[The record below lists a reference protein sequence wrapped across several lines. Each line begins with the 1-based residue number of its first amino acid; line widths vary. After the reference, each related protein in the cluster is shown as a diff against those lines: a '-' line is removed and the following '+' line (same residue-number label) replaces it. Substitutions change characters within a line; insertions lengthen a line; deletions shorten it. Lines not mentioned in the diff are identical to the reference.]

1 MKPFNPEEIKTF
13 RAPKYG
19 GVTLSLLSMFV
30 LASMIV
36 VWNKIGEQGQEQFN
50 QSIRVRC
57 DESIAIPVKE
67 CAEQFEREMKIKVS
81 IHPTAGLDQNGS
93 KAKGTVNGDA
103 YDLDLFTGK
112 ANGQDLSL
120 NQVPCAFRSIV
131 FATRTI
137 FPRDD
142 RARRGFSKQPGLF
155 QFPRLS
161 QRRKA
166 FGTLPWK
173 DKLVAESSFQKSE
186 NLSLFQRA
194 CFGSGFGKNLDG
206 AFMWDFSARNFDLK
220 IHRIR
225 ELESASQTLF
235 ARTSDSAQNRLS
247 ALQFARFLAAPTRGQ
262 FYFAKAGFVGVN
274 GDAWAEKPFLYVY
287 CAKPVEGF
295 ILDEFERFE
304 SEALVSI
311 ERHFLK
317 EEKMALS
324 LSLIAQSKAKKALPD
339 LVFGL
344 PQNQNA
350 QMPTQ
355 YQKSSET
362 LLING
367 AKISVHVLRTTRF
380 RSPRENSLTFFC
392 TKKRRTRFTWTSEI
406 LSDCHKSGLRFCG
419 RRISLDGCDLPSKYS
434 WWHPFFPIFSCQ
446 KMKPPNG
453 PGIESFRK
461 IQMTF
466 LKSKPG
472 CNLCFPRFKEP

>member
-36 VWNKIGEQGQEQFN
+36 VWNKIGEQGQEQYN
-50 QSIRVRC
+50 QSLRVRC

-81 IHPTAGLDQNGS
+81 IHSTAGLDRNGS
-93 KAKGTVNGDA
+93 KANETVNGDA
-103 YDLDLFTGK
+103 YDLDLFSGK
-112 ANGQDLSL
+112 ADGQDLSL

-131 FATRTI
+131 FATRKDFSPEMTQLEEV
-137 FPRDD
+137 FQNELAFSSSPGSAKDGRLLELCLEKTSWWRKVLSK
-142 RARRGFSKQPGLF
+142 RAKTYPSSSALALEVASG
-155 QFPRLS
+155 
-161 QRRKA
+161 
-166 FGTLPWK
+166 K
-173 DKLVAESSFQKSE
+173 D
-186 NLSLFQRA
+186 
-194 CFGSGFGKNLDG
+194 LDG

-225 ELESASQTLF
+225 ELEPASQTLF
-235 ARTSDSAQNRLS
+235 ARTSDSAQKRLS
-247 ALQFARFLAAPTRGQ
+247 ALQFARFLAAPTKGQ

-317 EEKMALS
+317 QEKMALS

-350 QMPTQ
+350 QMPAQ
-355 YQKSSET
+355 FQKSSET

-367 AKISVHVLRTTRF
+367 AKIAVHVLRPTRF
-380 RSPRENSLTFFC
+380 PVSTRKFLDFLLHKE
-392 TKKRRTRFTWTSEI
+392 TKNEVYRDI
-406 LSDCHKSGLRFCG
+406 
-419 RRISLDGCDLPSKYS
+419 
-434 WWHPFFPIFSCQ
+434 
-446 KMKPPNG
+446 
-453 PGIESFRK
+453 
-461 IQMTF
+461 
-466 LKSKPG
+466 
-472 CNLCFPRFKEP
+472 

>member
-81 IHPTAGLDQNGS
+81 IHSTAGLDRNGS
-93 KAKGTVNGDA
+93 KANETVNGDA
-103 YDLDLFTGK
+103 YDLDLFSGK
-112 ANGQDLSL
+112 ADGQDLSL

-131 FATRTI
+131 FATRKDFSPEMTQLEEV
-137 FPRDD
+137 FQNELAFSSSPGSAKDGRLLELCLGKTSWWRKVLSK
-142 RARRGFSKQPGLF
+142 RAKTYPSSSALALEVASG
-155 QFPRLS
+155 
-161 QRRKA
+161 
-166 FGTLPWK
+166 K
-173 DKLVAESSFQKSE
+173 D
-186 NLSLFQRA
+186 
-194 CFGSGFGKNLDG
+194 LDG

-225 ELESASQTLF
+225 ELEPASQTLF
-235 ARTSDSAQNRLS
+235 ARTSDSAQKRLS
-247 ALQFARFLAAPTRGQ
+247 ALQFARFLAAPTKGQ

-350 QMPTQ
+350 QMPAQ
-355 YQKSSET
+355 FQKSSET

-367 AKISVHVLRTTRF
+367 AKIAVHVLRPTRF
-380 RSPRENSLTFFC
+380 PVSTRKFLDFLLHKE
-392 TKKRRTRFTWTSEI
+392 TKNEVYRDI
-406 LSDCHKSGLRFCG
+406 
-419 RRISLDGCDLPSKYS
+419 
-434 WWHPFFPIFSCQ
+434 
-446 KMKPPNG
+446 
-453 PGIESFRK
+453 
-461 IQMTF
+461 
-466 LKSKPG
+466 
-472 CNLCFPRFKEP
+472 

>member
-57 DESIAIPVKE
+57 DESIAIPLKE

-81 IHPTAGLDQNGS
+81 IHSTAGLDRNGS
-93 KAKGTVNGDA
+93 KAKETVNGNA

-131 FATRTI
+131 FATRKDFSPEMTELEQV
-137 FPRDD
+137 FQNNLAFSTSPDSAKDGRLLELCLGKTSWWPKVLSK
-142 RARRGFSKQPGLF
+142 RAKTYPSSSASALAVSSG
-155 QFPRLS
+155 
-161 QRRKA
+161 
-166 FGTLPWK
+166 K
-173 DKLVAESSFQKSE
+173 D
-186 NLSLFQRA
+186 
-194 CFGSGFGKNLDG
+194 LDG

-225 ELESASQTLF
+225 ELEPASQTLF

-247 ALQFARFLAAPTRGQ
+247 ALQFARFLAAPTKGQ
-262 FYFAKAGFVGVN
+262 FYFAQAGFVGVN

-295 ILDEFERFE
+295 ILDEFDRFE

-339 LVFGL
+339 LVLGL
-344 PQNQNA
+344 PQSQNA
-350 QMPTQ
+350 QMPAQ

-367 AKISVHVLRTTRF
+367 TKISVHVLRPTRF
-380 RSPRENSLTFFC
+380 PVSSRKFLDFLLLKE
-392 TKKRRTRFTWTSEI
+392 TKNEVSRDI
-406 LSDCHKSGLRFCG
+406 
-419 RRISLDGCDLPSKYS
+419 
-434 WWHPFFPIFSCQ
+434 
-446 KMKPPNG
+446 
-453 PGIESFRK
+453 
-461 IQMTF
+461 
-466 LKSKPG
+466 
-472 CNLCFPRFKEP
+472 

>member
-131 FATRTI
+131 FATRKDFSPEMTELEEV
-137 FPRDD
+137 FQNNLAFSSSPGSAKDGRLLELCLGKTSWWRKVLSK
-142 RARRGFSKQPGLF
+142 RAKTYPSSSALA
-155 QFPRLS
+155 LE
-161 QRRKA
+161 
-166 FGTLPWK
+166 
-173 DKLVAESSFQKSE
+173 VAS
-186 NLSLFQRA
+186 
-194 CFGSGFGKNLDG
+194 GKNLDG

-225 ELESASQTLF
+225 ELEPASQTLF

-350 QMPTQ
+350 QMPAQ
-355 YQKSSET
+355 FQKSSET

-367 AKISVHVLRTTRF
+367 AKIAVHVLRPTRF
-380 RSPRENSLTFFC
+380 PVSTRKFLDFLLHKE
-392 TKKRRTRFTWTSEI
+392 TKNEVYRDI
-406 LSDCHKSGLRFCG
+406 
-419 RRISLDGCDLPSKYS
+419 
-434 WWHPFFPIFSCQ
+434 
-446 KMKPPNG
+446 
-453 PGIESFRK
+453 
-461 IQMTF
+461 
-466 LKSKPG
+466 
-472 CNLCFPRFKEP
+472 

>member
-50 QSIRVRC
+50 QSIRVCC

-81 IHPTAGLDQNGS
+81 IHSTTGLDRNGS
-93 KAKGTVNGDA
+93 KAKETVNGDA

-131 FATRTI
+131 FATRKDFSPEMTELEEV
-137 FPRDD
+137 FQNNLAFSTSPGSAKDGRLLELCLGKTSWWRKVLSK
-142 RARRGFSKQPGLF
+142 RAKTYPSSSALALEVASG
-155 QFPRLS
+155 
-161 QRRKA
+161 
-166 FGTLPWK
+166 K
-173 DKLVAESSFQKSE
+173 D
-186 NLSLFQRA
+186 
-194 CFGSGFGKNLDG
+194 LDG

-225 ELESASQTLF
+225 ELEPASQTLI
-235 ARTSDSAQNRLS
+235 AKTSDSAQNRLS
-247 ALQFARFLAAPTRGQ
+247 ALQFARFLAAPTKGQ

-295 ILDEFERFE
+295 ILDEFDRFE

-339 LVFGL
+339 LVLGL
-344 PQNQNA
+344 PQSQNA
-350 QMPTQ
+350 QMPAQ
-355 YQKSSET
+355 YQKSSEN

-367 AKISVHVLRTTRF
+367 AKISLHVLRPTRF
-380 RSPRENSLTFFC
+380 PVSTRKFLDFLLLKE
-392 TKKRRTRFTWTSEI
+392 TKNEVYRDI
-406 LSDCHKSGLRFCG
+406 
-419 RRISLDGCDLPSKYS
+419 
-434 WWHPFFPIFSCQ
+434 
-446 KMKPPNG
+446 
-453 PGIESFRK
+453 
-461 IQMTF
+461 
-466 LKSKPG
+466 
-472 CNLCFPRFKEP
+472 

>member
-50 QSIRVRC
+50 QSIRVLC

-131 FATRTI
+131 FATRKDFSPEMTELEEVFQNNLAFSSSPGSAKDGRLLELCLERQAGGGKF
-137 FPRDD
+137 FP
-142 RARRGFSKQPGLF
+142 KE
-155 QFPRLS
+155 
-161 QRRKA
+161 RKLIP
-166 FGTLPWK
+166 LPAA
-173 DKLVAESSFQKSE
+173 LALEVAS
-186 NLSLFQRA
+186 
-194 CFGSGFGKNLDG
+194 GKNLDG

-225 ELESASQTLF
+225 ELEPASQTF
-235 ARTSDSAQNRLS
+235 VCKNERLS
-247 ALQFARFLAAPTRGQ
+247 SKPPLRLTIRPFPRRPTRGQ

-287 CAKPVEGF
+287 CAKPVENF

-311 ERHFLK
+311 ERHFLN

-350 QMPTQ
+350 QMPAQ
-355 YQKSSET
+355 FQKSSET
-362 LLING
+362 L
-367 AKISVHVLRTTRF
+367 
-380 RSPRENSLTFFC
+380 
-392 TKKRRTRFTWTSEI
+392 
-406 LSDCHKSGLRFCG
+406 
-419 RRISLDGCDLPSKYS
+419 
-434 WWHPFFPIFSCQ
+434 
-446 KMKPPNG
+446 
-453 PGIESFRK
+453 
-461 IQMTF
+461 
-466 LKSKPG
+466 
-472 CNLCFPRFKEP
+472 

>member
-93 KAKGTVNGDA
+93 KAEGTVNGDA
-103 YDLDLFTGK
+103 YDLDLFIGK

-131 FATRTI
+131 FATRKDFSPEMTELEEV
-137 FPRDD
+137 FQNNLAFSSSPGSAKDGRLLELCLGKTSWWRKVLSK
-142 RARRGFSKQPGLF
+142 RAKTYPSSSALA
-155 QFPRLS
+155 LE
-161 QRRKA
+161 
-166 FGTLPWK
+166 
-173 DKLVAESSFQKSE
+173 VAS
-186 NLSLFQRA
+186 
-194 CFGSGFGKNLDG
+194 GKNLDG

-225 ELESASQTLF
+225 ELEPASQTLF
-235 ARTSDSAQNRLS
+235 ARTSDSAQKRLS
-247 ALQFARFLAAPTRGQ
+247 ALQFARFLAAPTKGQ

-287 CAKPVEGF
+287 CAKPVESF

-350 QMPTQ
+350 QMPAQ

-367 AKISVHVLRTTRF
+367 AKIAVHVLRPTRF
-380 RSPRENSLTFFC
+380 PVSTRKFLDFLLHKE
-392 TKKRRTRFTWTSEI
+392 TKNEVYRDI
-406 LSDCHKSGLRFCG
+406 
-419 RRISLDGCDLPSKYS
+419 
-434 WWHPFFPIFSCQ
+434 
-446 KMKPPNG
+446 
-453 PGIESFRK
+453 
-461 IQMTF
+461 
-466 LKSKPG
+466 
-472 CNLCFPRFKEP
+472 

>member
-81 IHPTAGLDQNGS
+81 IHSTSALDRNGS
-93 KAKGTVNGDA
+93 KAKETVDGDA
-103 YDLDLFTGK
+103 YDLDLFSGK

-120 NQVPCAFRSIV
+120 NQVPYAFRSIV
-131 FATRTI
+131 FATRK
-137 FPRDD
+137 D
-142 RARRGFSKQPGLF
+142 FSPEMTDLKQVFQNNLAFSTSPGSTKDG
-155 QFPRLS
+155 RLLELCLEKTS
-161 QRRKA
+161 WWREVLSKRVKTYPSSSA
-166 FGTLPWK
+166 SALE
-173 DKLVAESSFQKSE
+173 VA
-186 NLSLFQRA
+186 
-194 CFGSGFGKNLDG
+194 SGEDLDG

-225 ELESASQTLF
+225 ELEPASQTLF

-247 ALQFARFLAAPTRGQ
+247 ALQFARFLAAPTKGQ

-287 CAKPVEGF
+287 CAKSVEGL
-295 ILDEFERFE
+295 ILDEFDRFE

-324 LSLIAQSKAKKALPD
+324 LSLIAQSNAKKALPD
-339 LVFGL
+339 LVLGL
-344 PQNQNA
+344 PQSQDA
-350 QMPTQ
+350 QIPAQ

-362 LLING
+362 LLIDG
-367 AKISVHVLRTTRF
+367 AKISVHLLRTTRF
-380 RSPRENSLTFFC
+380 PVSMRKFLGFLLHKE
-392 TKKRRTRFTWTSEI
+392 TKNEVSRDI
-406 LSDCHKSGLRFCG
+406 
-419 RRISLDGCDLPSKYS
+419 
-434 WWHPFFPIFSCQ
+434 
-446 KMKPPNG
+446 
-453 PGIESFRK
+453 
-461 IQMTF
+461 
-466 LKSKPG
+466 
-472 CNLCFPRFKEP
+472 

>member
-81 IHPTAGLDQNGS
+81 IHPTTGLDQNGS

-131 FATRTI
+131 FATRK
-137 FPRDD
+137 D
-142 RARRGFSKQPGLF
+142 FSPEMTELAEVFQNNLAFSSSPGSAKDG
-155 QFPRLS
+155 RLLELCLGKTS
-161 QRRKA
+161 WWRKVLSKRTKTYPSSSA
-166 FGTLPWK
+166 LA
-173 DKLVAESSFQKSE
+173 LEVAS
-186 NLSLFQRA
+186 
-194 CFGSGFGKNLDG
+194 GKNLDG

-225 ELESASQTLF
+225 ELEPASQTLF

-247 ALQFARFLAAPTRGQ
+247 ALQFARFLAAPTKGQ

-311 ERHFLK
+311 EWHFLK

-344 PQNQNA
+344 PQNQNG

-362 LLING
+362 LLIKG
-367 AKISVHVLRTTRF
+367 AKISVHVLRPTRF
-380 RSPRENSLTFFC
+380 PVSTRKFLDFLLHKE
-392 TKKRRTRFTWTSEI
+392 TKDEVYRDI
-406 LSDCHKSGLRFCG
+406 
-419 RRISLDGCDLPSKYS
+419 
-434 WWHPFFPIFSCQ
+434 
-446 KMKPPNG
+446 
-453 PGIESFRK
+453 
-461 IQMTF
+461 
-466 LKSKPG
+466 
-472 CNLCFPRFKEP
+472 

>member
-1 MKPFNPEEIKTF
+1 MKPFNPEEVKTF

-93 KAKGTVNGDA
+93 KAEGTVNGDA

-131 FATRTI
+131 FATRKDFSPEMTELEEV
-137 FPRDD
+137 FQNNLAFSSSPGSAKDGRLLELCLGKTSWWRKVLSK
-142 RARRGFSKQPGLF
+142 RAKTYPSSSALALEVASG
-155 QFPRLS
+155 
-161 QRRKA
+161 
-166 FGTLPWK
+166 K
-173 DKLVAESSFQKSE
+173 D
-186 NLSLFQRA
+186 
-194 CFGSGFGKNLDG
+194 LDG

-225 ELESASQTLF
+225 ELEPASQTLF
-235 ARTSDSAQNRLS
+235 ARMSDSAQNRLS
-247 ALQFARFLAAPTRGQ
+247 ALQFARFLAAPTKGQ

-287 CAKPVEGF
+287 CAKSVEGL
-295 ILDEFERFE
+295 ILDEFDRFE

-324 LSLIAQSKAKKALPD
+324 LSLIAQSNAKKALPD
-339 LVFGL
+339 LVLGL
-344 PQNQNA
+344 PQSQDA
-350 QMPTQ
+350 QIPAQ

-362 LLING
+362 LLIDG
-367 AKISVHVLRTTRF
+367 AKISVHLLRTTRF
-380 RSPRENSLTFFC
+380 PLSMRKFLGFLLLNK
-392 TKKRRTRFTWTSEI
+392 TKNEVSRDI
-406 LSDCHKSGLRFCG
+406 
-419 RRISLDGCDLPSKYS
+419 
-434 WWHPFFPIFSCQ
+434 
-446 KMKPPNG
+446 
-453 PGIESFRK
+453 
-461 IQMTF
+461 
-466 LKSKPG
+466 
-472 CNLCFPRFKEP
+472 

>member
-81 IHPTAGLDQNGS
+81 IHSMAGLDRNGS
-93 KAKGTVNGDA
+93 KAKETVDGDT
-103 YDLDLFTGK
+103 YDLDLFSGK

-120 NQVPCAFRSIV
+120 NQVPYAFRSIV
-131 FATRTI
+131 FATRKDFSPEMTELEEV
-137 FPRDD
+137 FQNNLAFSTSPGSAKDARLLELCLGKTSWWRKVLSK
-142 RARRGFSKQPGLF
+142 RAKTYPSSSALA
-155 QFPRLS
+155 LEVAS
-161 QRRKA
+161 RK
-166 FGTLPWK
+166 
-173 DKLVAESSFQKSE
+173 D
-186 NLSLFQRA
+186 
-194 CFGSGFGKNLDG
+194 LDG

-225 ELESASQTLF
+225 ELEPASQTLF

-247 ALQFARFLAAPTRGQ
+247 VLQFARFLAAPTKGQ

-287 CAKPVEGF
+287 CAKSVEGL
-295 ILDEFERFE
+295 ILDEFDRFE

-324 LSLIAQSKAKKALPD
+324 LTLIAQSKAKKALPD

-344 PQNQNA
+344 PQSQNA
-350 QMPTQ
+350 QMPAQ

-367 AKISVHVLRTTRF
+367 AKISVHVLRPTRF
-380 RSPRENSLTFFC
+380 PVSTRKFLDFLLHKE
-392 TKKRRTRFTWTSEI
+392 TKNEVSRDI
-406 LSDCHKSGLRFCG
+406 
-419 RRISLDGCDLPSKYS
+419 
-434 WWHPFFPIFSCQ
+434 
-446 KMKPPNG
+446 
-453 PGIESFRK
+453 
-461 IQMTF
+461 
-466 LKSKPG
+466 
-472 CNLCFPRFKEP
+472 

>member
-81 IHPTAGLDQNGS
+81 IHSTAGLDRNGS
-93 KAKGTVNGDA
+93 KAKETVNGDA

-131 FATRTI
+131 FATRKDFSPEMTELEEV
-137 FPRDD
+137 FQNNLAFSTSPGSAKDGRLLELCLGKTSWWRKVLSK
-142 RARRGFSKQPGLF
+142 RAKTYPSSSALALEVASG
-155 QFPRLS
+155 
-161 QRRKA
+161 
-166 FGTLPWK
+166 K
-173 DKLVAESSFQKSE
+173 D
-186 NLSLFQRA
+186 
-194 CFGSGFGKNLDG
+194 LDG

-225 ELESASQTLF
+225 ELEPASQTLI

-247 ALQFARFLAAPTRGQ
+247 ALQFARFLAAPTKGQ

-295 ILDEFERFE
+295 ILDEFDRFE

-339 LVFGL
+339 LVLGL
-344 PQNQNA
+344 PQSQNA
-350 QMPTQ
+350 QMPAQ
-355 YQKSSET
+355 YQKSSEN
-362 LLING
+362 LLIDG
-367 AKISVHVLRTTRF
+367 AKISLHVLRPTRF
-380 RSPRENSLTFFC
+380 PVSTRKFLDFLLLKE
-392 TKKRRTRFTWTSEI
+392 TKNEVYRDI
-406 LSDCHKSGLRFCG
+406 
-419 RRISLDGCDLPSKYS
+419 
-434 WWHPFFPIFSCQ
+434 
-446 KMKPPNG
+446 
-453 PGIESFRK
+453 
-461 IQMTF
+461 
-466 LKSKPG
+466 
-472 CNLCFPRFKEP
+472 

>member
-93 KAKGTVNGDA
+93 KAEGTVNGDA

-131 FATRTI
+131 FATRKDFSPEMTELEEV
-137 FPRDD
+137 FQNNLAFSSSPGSAKDGRLLELCLGKTSWWRKVLSK
-142 RARRGFSKQPGLF
+142 RAKTYPSSSALA
-155 QFPRLS
+155 LE
-161 QRRKA
+161 
-166 FGTLPWK
+166 
-173 DKLVAESSFQKSE
+173 VAS
-186 NLSLFQRA
+186 
-194 CFGSGFGKNLDG
+194 GKNLDG

-225 ELESASQTLF
+225 ELEPASQTLF
-235 ARTSDSAQNRLS
+235 ARTSDSAQKRLS
-247 ALQFARFLAAPTRGQ
+247 ALQFARFLAAPTKGQ

-287 CAKPVEGF
+287 CAKPVESF

-350 QMPTQ
+350 QMPAQ

-367 AKISVHVLRTTRF
+367 AKIAVHVLRPTRF
-380 RSPRENSLTFFC
+380 PVSTRKFLDFLLHKE
-392 TKKRRTRFTWTSEI
+392 TKNEVYRDI
-406 LSDCHKSGLRFCG
+406 
-419 RRISLDGCDLPSKYS
+419 
-434 WWHPFFPIFSCQ
+434 
-446 KMKPPNG
+446 
-453 PGIESFRK
+453 
-461 IQMTF
+461 
-466 LKSKPG
+466 
-472 CNLCFPRFKEP
+472 

>member
-36 VWNKIGEQGQEQFN
+36 VWNKIGEQGQEQFI

-81 IHPTAGLDQNGS
+81 IHSMAGLDQNGS

-103 YDLDLFTGK
+103 YDLDLFIGK

-131 FATRTI
+131 FATRKDFSPEMTELEEV
-137 FPRDD
+137 FQNNLAFSTSPGSAKDARLLELCLGKTSWWRKVLSK
-142 RARRGFSKQPGLF
+142 RAKTYPSSRALA
-155 QFPRLS
+155 LE
-161 QRRKA
+161 
-166 FGTLPWK
+166 
-173 DKLVAESSFQKSE
+173 VAS
-186 NLSLFQRA
+186 
-194 CFGSGFGKNLDG
+194 GKNLDG

-225 ELESASQTLF
+225 ELEPASQTLF

-247 ALQFARFLAAPTRGQ
+247 ALQFARFLAAPTKGQ

-380 RSPRENSLTFFC
+380 PVSTRKFLDFLLHKE
-392 TKKRRTRFTWTSEI
+392 TKDEVY
-406 LSDCHKSGLRFCG
+406 
-419 RRISLDGCDLPSKYS
+419 LD
-434 WWHPFFPIFSCQ
+434 I
-446 KMKPPNG
+446 
-453 PGIESFRK
+453 
-461 IQMTF
+461 
-466 LKSKPG
+466 
-472 CNLCFPRFKEP
+472 

>member
-81 IHPTAGLDQNGS
+81 IHSTAGLDRNGS
-93 KAKGTVNGDA
+93 KANETVNGDA
-103 YDLDLFTGK
+103 YDLDLFSGK
-112 ANGQDLSL
+112 ADGQDLSL

-131 FATRTI
+131 FATRKDFSPEMTQLEEV
-137 FPRDD
+137 FQNNLAFSSSPGSAKDGRLLELCLGKTSWWRKVLSK
-142 RARRGFSKQPGLF
+142 RAKTYPSSSALA
-155 QFPRLS
+155 LE
-161 QRRKA
+161 
-166 FGTLPWK
+166 
-173 DKLVAESSFQKSE
+173 VAS
-186 NLSLFQRA
+186 
-194 CFGSGFGKNLDG
+194 GKNLDG

-225 ELESASQTLF
+225 ELEPASQTLF
-235 ARTSDSAQNRLS
+235 ARTSDSAQKRLS
-247 ALQFARFLAAPTRGQ
+247 ALQFARFLAAPTKGQ

-350 QMPTQ
+350 QMPAQ

-362 LLING
+362 LLMNG
-367 AKISVHVLRTTRF
+367 AKIAVHVLRPTRF
-380 RSPRENSLTFFC
+380 PVSTRKFLDFLLHKE
-392 TKKRRTRFTWTSEI
+392 TKNEVYRDI
-406 LSDCHKSGLRFCG
+406 
-419 RRISLDGCDLPSKYS
+419 
-434 WWHPFFPIFSCQ
+434 
-446 KMKPPNG
+446 
-453 PGIESFRK
+453 
-461 IQMTF
+461 
-466 LKSKPG
+466 
-472 CNLCFPRFKEP
+472 

>member
-131 FATRTI
+131 FATRKDFSPEMTELEEV
-137 FPRDD
+137 FQNNLAFSSSPGSAKDGRLLELCLGKTSWWRKVLSK
-142 RARRGFSKQPGLF
+142 RAKTYPSSSALA
-155 QFPRLS
+155 LE
-161 QRRKA
+161 
-166 FGTLPWK
+166 
-173 DKLVAESSFQKSE
+173 VAS
-186 NLSLFQRA
+186 
-194 CFGSGFGKNLDG
+194 GKNLDG

-225 ELESASQTLF
+225 ELEPASQTLF

-247 ALQFARFLAAPTRGQ
+247 ALQFARFLAAPTKGQ

-350 QMPTQ
+350 QMPAQ

-362 LLING
+362 LLMNG
-367 AKISVHVLRTTRF
+367 AKIAVHVLRPTRF
-380 RSPRENSLTFFC
+380 PVSTRKFLDFLLHKE
-392 TKKRRTRFTWTSEI
+392 TKDEVY
-406 LSDCHKSGLRFCG
+406 
-419 RRISLDGCDLPSKYS
+419 LD
-434 WWHPFFPIFSCQ
+434 I
-446 KMKPPNG
+446 
-453 PGIESFRK
+453 
-461 IQMTF
+461 
-466 LKSKPG
+466 
-472 CNLCFPRFKEP
+472 

>member
-131 FATRTI
+131 FATRKDFSPEMTELEEV
-137 FPRDD
+137 FQNNLAFSSSPGSAKDGRLLELCLGKTSWWRKVLSK
-142 RARRGFSKQPGLF
+142 RAKTYPSSSALA
-155 QFPRLS
+155 LE
-161 QRRKA
+161 
-166 FGTLPWK
+166 
-173 DKLVAESSFQKSE
+173 VAS
-186 NLSLFQRA
+186 
-194 CFGSGFGKNLDG
+194 GKNLDG

-225 ELESASQTLF
+225 ELEPASQTLF

-247 ALQFARFLAAPTRGQ
+247 ALQFARFLAAPTKGQ

-344 PQNQNA
+344 PQNQNG
-350 QMPTQ
+350 QMPAQ

-367 AKISVHVLRTTRF
+367 DKISVHVLRTTRF
-380 RSPRENSLTFFC
+380 PVSTRKFLDFLLHKE
-392 TKKRRTRFTWTSEI
+392 TKDEVYRDI
-406 LSDCHKSGLRFCG
+406 
-419 RRISLDGCDLPSKYS
+419 
-434 WWHPFFPIFSCQ
+434 
-446 KMKPPNG
+446 
-453 PGIESFRK
+453 
-461 IQMTF
+461 
-466 LKSKPG
+466 
-472 CNLCFPRFKEP
+472 

>member
-93 KAKGTVNGDA
+93 KAEGTVNGDA

-131 FATRTI
+131 FATRKDFSPEMTELEEV
-137 FPRDD
+137 FQNNLAFSSSPGSAKDGRLLELCLGKTSWWRKVLSK
-142 RARRGFSKQPGLF
+142 RAKTYPSSSALA
-155 QFPRLS
+155 LE
-161 QRRKA
+161 
-166 FGTLPWK
+166 
-173 DKLVAESSFQKSE
+173 VAS
-186 NLSLFQRA
+186 
-194 CFGSGFGKNLDG
+194 GKNLDG

-225 ELESASQTLF
+225 ELEPASQTLF
-235 ARTSDSAQNRLS
+235 ARTSDSAQKRLS
-247 ALQFARFLAAPTRGQ
+247 ALQFARFLAAPTKGQ

-350 QMPTQ
+350 QMPAQ
-355 YQKSSET
+355 YHKSSET

-367 AKISVHVLRTTRF
+367 AKIAVHVLRPTRF
-380 RSPRENSLTFFC
+380 PVSTRKFLDFLLHKE
-392 TKKRRTRFTWTSEI
+392 TKNEVYRDI
-406 LSDCHKSGLRFCG
+406 
-419 RRISLDGCDLPSKYS
+419 
-434 WWHPFFPIFSCQ
+434 
-446 KMKPPNG
+446 
-453 PGIESFRK
+453 
-461 IQMTF
+461 
-466 LKSKPG
+466 
-472 CNLCFPRFKEP
+472 

>member
-50 QSIRVRC
+50 QSIRIRC
-57 DESIAIPVKE
+57 DESIAIAVKE

-81 IHPTAGLDQNGS
+81 IHPTAGPDQNGS
-93 KAKGTVNGDA
+93 KAKETVDGDT
-103 YDLDLFTGK
+103 YDLDLFSGK

-131 FATRTI
+131 FATRKDFSPEMTELEEV
-137 FPRDD
+137 FQNNLAFSSSPGSAKDGRLLELCLGKTSWWRKVLSK
-142 RARRGFSKQPGLF
+142 RAKTYPSSSALA
-155 QFPRLS
+155 LE
-161 QRRKA
+161 
-166 FGTLPWK
+166 
-173 DKLVAESSFQKSE
+173 VAS
-186 NLSLFQRA
+186 
-194 CFGSGFGKNLDG
+194 GKNLDG

-225 ELESASQTLF
+225 ELEAASQTLF

-247 ALQFARFLAAPTRGQ
+247 ALQFARFLAAPTKGQ

-287 CAKPVEGF
+287 CAKSVEGL
-295 ILDEFERFE
+295 ILDEFDRFE

-350 QMPTQ
+350 HMPAQ

-367 AKISVHVLRTTRF
+367 AKISVHVLRPTRF
-380 RSPRENSLTFFC
+380 PVSTRKFLNFLLHKE
-392 TKKRRTRFTWTSEI
+392 TKNEVSRDI
-406 LSDCHKSGLRFCG
+406 
-419 RRISLDGCDLPSKYS
+419 
-434 WWHPFFPIFSCQ
+434 
-446 KMKPPNG
+446 
-453 PGIESFRK
+453 
-461 IQMTF
+461 
-466 LKSKPG
+466 
-472 CNLCFPRFKEP
+472 